1 MALEKSVKDSRDFV
15 TAKLRYNQGE
25 IKNILTKMQP
35 KVDALTA
42 RVNEEEER
50 VNDIEDKLMVKKETK
65 EKREKTIKSPR
76 R

>member
-1 MALEKSVKDSRDFV
+1 MSEIQFRSTIIKLLMALEKSVKDSRDFV

-42 RVNEEEER
+42 RVNEVEE
-50 VNDIEDKLMVKKETK
+50 
-65 EKREKTIKSPR
+65 
-76 R
+76 